1 MTVVPLQP
9 DAPQRLDGPWL
20 PVAPAQRADDA
31 SAFARAVDGVG
42 DTLRGAQAAEDAF
55 ANGSGT
61 LQQAAYERA
70 RADVAMAVATAAASR
85 CAQAVQS
92 LLNMQ
97 V

>member
-1 MTVVPLQP
+1 MTVGPPQP
-9 DAPQRLDGPWL
+9 DAPPQLGGPRLPD
-20 PVAPAQRADDA
+20 APQEQADDA
-31 SAFARAVDGVG
+31 SAFARAVDGIAAN
-42 DTLRGAQAAEDAF
+42 LRGAQAAEDAF
-55 ANGSGT
+55 ADGSGT

-70 RADVAMAVATAAASR
+70 RADVALAVATTAASR